1 MNRYRK
7 PRDSRRRG
15 AALVEFALV
24 APLLFTLIFGI
35 IEFGRL
41 LMVQQMITNASREGA
56 RQAILDGSSATH
68 VRQTVT
74 DHLKACGISGAAIQ
88 VTPGTGKVSFGKPL
102 TVAIHVP
109 FDKVSWLP
117 SPFFLKGRSLRANTV
132 MRSDA
137 SY

>member
-1 MNRYRK
+1 MKRFHK
-7 PRDSRRRG
+7 PRDRRRRG
-15 AALVEFALV
+15 AALVEFAVV
-24 APLLFTLIFGI
+24 APLLFTLVFGI

-41 LMVQQMITNASREGA
+41 LMVQQVITNASREGA
-56 RQAILDGSSATH
+56 RQAILDGSSASH

-74 DHLKACGISGAAIQ
+74 DHLNSCGVSGATIQ

-102 TVAIHVP
+102 TVSISVP

-117 SPFFLKGRSLRANTV
+117 SPFFLKDHTLRANTV